1 MSYLAQNPVQ
11 ATKISQT
18 SKQETEWEFAE
29 IWVDTL
35 ISPPYIL
42 MLVKE
47 QSGKFSIHNPAQ
59 NYKIIFASDNYEAA
73 KMWLLEDEY
82 ERLNS
87 RILQQD
93 SDDED

>member
-1 MSYLAQNPVQ
+1 MLQ
-11 ATKISQT
+11 QT
-18 SKQETEWEFAE
+18 SKQETAWEFAE

-59 NYKIIFASDNYEAA
+59 NYKIIVSPQYIG
-73 KMWLLEDEY
+73 
-82 ERLNS
+82 ERVIQAPMTNQ
-87 RILQQD
+87 RN
-93 SDDED
+93 

>member
-1 MSYLAQNPVQ
+1 MSYLAQDPVKSIEV
-11 ATKISQT
+11 T
-18 SKQETEWEFAE
+18 QESDQEIEWEFAE
-29 IWVDTL
+29 IWADTL

-47 QSGKFSIHNPAQ
+47 KSGKFCIYNPAQ
-59 NYKIIFASDNYEAA
+59 NYKVIFTADNYDDA

-87 RILQQD
+87 RILQ
-93 SDDED
+93 EV

>member
-1 MSYLAQNPVQ
+1 MLQ
-11 ATKISQT
+11 QT

-47 QSGKFSIHNPAQ
+47 QSGKFCILPVFLLQVPLVSILPVV
-59 NYKIIFASDNYEAA
+59 
-73 KMWLLEDEY
+73 
-82 ERLNS
+82 
-87 RILQQD
+87 
-93 SDDED
+93 

>member
-1 MSYLAQNPVQ
+1 MLYLAQNPVQ
-11 ATKISQT
+11 PTEITQISE
-18 SKQETEWEFAE
+18 QETEWEFAE

-35 ISPPYIL
+35 ISSPYIL

-47 QSGKFSIHNPAQ
+47 QLGKFCIHNPSQ
-59 NYKIIFASDNYEAA
+59 NYKIMLSSDNSEAA
-73 KMWLLEDEY
+73 KMCLLEDEY

-93 SDDED
+93 SDD

>member
-1 MSYLAQNPVQ
+1 MSYLAQDPAQ
-11 ATKISQT
+11 ATKISPE
-18 SKQETEWEFAE
+18 SEQETEWEFAE
-29 IWVDTL
+29 IWTDTL

-47 QSGKFSIHNPAQ
+47 TSGKFCIHNPAQ
-59 NYKIIFASDNYEAA
+59 NYKVIFTSDNYEAA

-87 RILQQD
+87 RILR
-93 SDDED
+93 EV

>member
-1 MSYLAQNPVQ
+1 MSYLAQDPVQ
-11 ATKISQT
+11 ATEISKE
-18 SKQETEWEFAE
+18 SEQETEWEFAE
-29 IWVDTL
+29 IWADTL

-47 QSGKFSIHNPAQ
+47 TSGKFRIHNPAQ
-59 NYKIIFASDNYEAA
+59 NYQVIFSSDNYEAA

-87 RILQQD
+87 RILQ
-93 SDDED
+93 EV

>member
-1 MSYLAQNPVQ
+1 MSYLAQDPVQ
-11 ATKISQT
+11 ATKISQ
-18 SKQETEWEFAE
+18 ELEPEIEWEFAE
-29 IWVDTL
+29 IWADTL

-47 QSGKFSIHNPAQ
+47 KSGIFCIHNPAQ
-59 NYKIIFASDNYEAA
+59 NYKVIFSSDNYEAA

-87 RILQQD
+87 RFLQ
-93 SDDED
+93 EV

>member
-1 MSYLAQNPVQ
+1 MSYLAQDPAQ
-11 ATKISQT
+11 ATKISQE
-18 SKQETEWEFAE
+18 SEQETEWEFAE
-29 IWVDTL
+29 IWADTL

-47 QSGKFSIHNPAQ
+47 KSGKFSIHNPAQ
-59 NYKIIFASDNYEAA
+59 NYQVIFSSNNYEDA

-87 RILQQD
+87 RILQ
-93 SDDED
+93 EV